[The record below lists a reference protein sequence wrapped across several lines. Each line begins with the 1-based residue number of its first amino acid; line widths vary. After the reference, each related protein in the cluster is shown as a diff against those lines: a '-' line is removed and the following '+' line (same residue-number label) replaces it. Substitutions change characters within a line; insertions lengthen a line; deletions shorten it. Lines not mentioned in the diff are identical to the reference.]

1 MSEPGVSTRKIP
13 LRVCRTG
20 RFDAPSDKAPKYP
33 CGGGDI
39 GDIGDI
45 FRKSLKL
52 LDFLNAHD
60 GDISGDIFGDG
71 DIPRDIFW
79 NEDFHAQDTPA
90 CTQHRVIRCAIR

>member
-1 MSEPGVSTRKIP
+1 MYKR
-13 LRVCRTG
+13 L
-20 RFDAPSDKAPKYP
+20 AKYP

-52 LDFLNAHD
+52 LDFLNAHG

-71 DIPRDIFW
+71 DLSPL
-79 NEDFHAQDTPA
+79 PA
-90 CTQHRVIRCAIR
+90 PAEVFPKRKRFVNPNPSSKA